1 MTKILVNLYK
11 LKNLNCGLGQV
22 ALNMGKYLSQLP
34 NANDYTFIVPK
45 GFTGYFGDKV
55 KYTELNVL
63 KKHISFSSE
72 RYDIL
77 HLTHQMS
84 SKYAA
89 KVNKTILTIHDLNFM
104 YEKKTKQKR
113 NKYLK
118 KVQKRVDKADTIV
131 YISNFAKEIS
141 NKFLNIPTNKTQRI
155 IYNGVEIDTET
166 ITERPGYLPEGEF
179 LFTIGEIMAKKNFGV
194 LIPFLKKLPH
204 SYSLVIAGKSST
216 AYAEELKSR
225 IKEEGIENKI
235 IMPGLITENDK
246 LYLYRH
252 CKAFVFPS
260 LYEGFGLPVIEAM
273 RFGKPVFT
281 STSTSLPEIGGDL
294 AFYWESFDPNHMV
307 NVFEEKMEVFNS
319 DAGYPDKLK
328 KYSEKFTW
336 KENISEYNDLY
347 RELAKQ
353 P

>member
-1 MTKILVNLYK
+1 MTKILVNLHK

-45 GFTGYFGDKV
+45 GFTGYFGNKV
-55 KYTELNVL
+55 KYTELNGL
-63 KKHISFSSE
+63 NKYISFSSE

-84 SKYAA
+84 SRFAA
-89 KVNKTILTIHDLNFM
+89 RYNRMILTIHDLNFM
-104 YEKKTKQKR
+104 YEKKSERKR

-118 KVQKRVDKADTIV
+118 KVQKRVDKADALI

-141 NKFLNIPTNKTQRI
+141 NKFLNIPSTKTQRI

-166 ITERPGYLPEGEF
+166 ITERPDYLPAGEF
-179 LFTIGEIMAKKNFGV
+179 LFTIGEVMAKKNFSV

-204 SYSLVIAGKSST
+204 SYNLIIAGKSTT
-216 AYAEELKSR
+216 AYAEELKKR
-225 IKEEGIENKI
+225 IRGEGLENKV
-235 IMPGLITENDK
+235 IMPGMIPEDDK

-273 RFGKPVFT
+273 RFGKPVFI

-294 AFYWESFDPNHMV
+294 AFYWEDFDPDSMA
-307 NVFEEKMEVFNS
+307 NVFEEKMQVFNS
-319 DAGYPDKLK
+319 DINYPDKLK
-328 KYSEKFTW
+328 KYSTRFTW
-336 KENISEYNDLY
+336 KENIDQYNKLY
-347 RELAKQ
+347 QEIAKR